1 MKIAYML
8 GSLNRGGTEN
18 LLLDYF
24 RSSAQAEFPF
34 IGIYRK
40 EGQMSD
46 AFQNTTVPLFKLFP
60 KHRLDISYLFQLRK
74 LIKQQGITTIHAQQS
89 LDALYAHLACLGMKV
104 KIVLTLHG
112 YDVDLSKMDIGI
124 LRLAMQMA
132 DVILFVSN
140 TQKAYYQQTY
150 SLATNKTRTLYNGIS
165 FEKLDIAE
173 QTDIRLELQLSTNI
187 LLLGSV
193 GNFVAVRDQ
202 MTLCRFLKRLHEA
215 NVDFRFLFVGAKSKS
230 EPERYDDCVQFCHDN
245 GLNSYVLFLG
255 SRNDVP
261 AILHQLDAF
270 LYASDHD
277 TFGIA
282 VIEAMASSVPVFVN
296 DWEVMR
302 EITDDGHYAT
312 LYKTKQ
318 EDDLWRRVNDF
329 LSNSESYKKKAKQA
343 AAWARQQYSIQSHL
357 KQLKAI
363 YMEVSN

>member
-40 EGQMSD
+40 GGQLS
-46 AFQNTTVPLFKLFP
+46 ALFHSESAPVFKLFP
-60 KHRLDISYLFQLRK
+60 KFKLDITYLFQLRK
-74 LIKQQGITTIHAQQS
+74 LIKQQHITIVHAQQP
-89 LDALYAHLACLGMKV
+89 LDALYARLACLGMNTKT
-104 KIVLTLHG
+104 VLTLHG
-112 YDVDLSKMDIGI
+112 YDVDLSKMDAGI
-124 LRLAMQMA
+124 LHLAMRAA
-132 DVILFVSN
+132 DITIFVSN
-140 TQKAYYQQTY
+140 TQKAYYQEKYALT
-150 SLATNKTRTLYNGIS
+150 TNNTRTLYNGIS
-165 FEKLDIAE
+165 FEKLDTAE
-173 QTDIRLELQLSTNI
+173 QTDIRQELQLSTNI

-193 GNFVAVRDQ
+193 GNFVGGRDQ

-230 EPERYDDCVQFCHDN
+230 EPELYDACVHFCHDN
-245 GLNSYVLFLG
+245 GLSSHVLFLG

-282 VIEAMASSVPVFVN
+282 VIEAMASSLPVFVN
-296 DWEVMR
+296 DWMVMR
-302 EITDDGHYAT
+302 EITDDGRYAS
-312 LYKTKQ
+312 LYQTRQ
-318 EDDLWRRVNDF
+318 EDDLLRQFNEF
-329 LSNSESYKKKAKQA
+329 LSNPEFYKQKAIQA
-343 AAWARQQYSIQSHL
+343 AKWARQQYSIQSHL

-363 YMEVSN
+363 YMGL

>member
-24 RSSAQAEFPF
+24 RNSAQAGFPF

-40 EGQMSD
+40 EGQLS
-46 AFQNTTVPLFKLFP
+46 ALFHSESAPVFKLFP
-60 KHRLDISYLFQLRK
+60 KFKLDITYLLQLRK
-74 LIKQQGITTIHAQQS
+74 LIKKQHITIVHAQQP
-89 LDALYAHLACLGMKV
+89 LDALYARLACLRMKV
-104 KIVLTLHG
+104 KTVLTLHG
-112 YDVDLSKMDIGI
+112 YDVDLNKRDKSL
-124 LRLAMQMA
+124 LRWAMQMA

-140 TQKAYYQQTY
+140 TQKTYYQQKY
-150 SLATNKTRTLYNGIS
+150 SLATNKTKTLYNGIS
-165 FEKLDIAE
+165 FEKLDTSE
-173 QTDIRLELQLSTNI
+173 QTDIRQELQLSTNI

-202 MTLCRFLKRLHEA
+202 MTLCRFLKRFHEA

-230 EPERYDDCVQFCHDN
+230 EPELYNACVQFCHDN
-245 GLNSYVLFLG
+245 GLSSHVLFLG

-261 AILHQLDAF
+261 AILHHLDAF

-296 DWEVMR
+296 DWDVMR
-302 EITDDGHYAT
+302 EITDDGRYACV
-312 LYKTKQ
+312 YKTKQ
-318 EDDLWRRVNDF
+318 EDDLLRQFNDF
-329 LSNSESYKKKAKQA
+329 LSNPEFYKQKAKQA
-343 AAWARQQYSIQSHL
+343 TAWVRQQYSIQSHL

-363 YMEVSN
+363 YMGL